1 MSILLQAAVTGPS
14 ASVAPVGALAI
25 WLALIAN
32 AAKVAEVA
40 VVMYGVYKYV
50 ASRGERRAAE
60 KNAAEL
66 ARTAAN
72 YQAWQVVNS
81 AQGKGG
87 SGGRVDALNDL
98 KTNDVSLAGV
108 HLDGAWLEAVDLRDA
123 ILARATFVKANL
135 KGAVLERA
143 NLEFAALTDA
153 NLMAAKLGDAYL
165 KGADLCGAVLSTSD
179 LRGADL
185 SDLRGWQQNP
195 VDQLRQDRRR
205 AERPAGLP
213 RMGAEPWGNGR
224 GAGNR
229 ARDGRGFLPGLA
241 RRVRAID
248 L

>member
-1 MSILLQAAVTGPS
+1 MLLLLQAAATGSS
-14 ASVAPVGALAI
+14 ASGAPVGSLSV

-60 KNAAEL
+60 KAAAEL
-66 ARTAAN
+66 ARKAAN

-87 SGGRVDALNDL
+87 SGGRIDALNDL
-98 KTNDVSLAGV
+98 KTNGVSLAGV

-123 ILARATFVKANL
+123 SLAHATFVKANL

-143 NLEFAALTDA
+143 NLESAELTDA
-153 NLMAAKLGDAYL
+153 NLMAARLGGAYL
-165 KGADLCGAVLSTSD
+165 RGVELSGAQLSTSD

-185 SDLRGWQQNP
+185 SDLRGWQRIRSISYARIDAVRNAPPGFREWALSHGATDGEPDIQP
-195 VDQLRQDRRR
+195 EMAEGFSHAWR
-205 AERPAGLP
+205 A
-213 RMGAEPWGNGR
+213 
-224 GAGNR
+224 
-229 ARDGRGFLPGLA
+229 
-241 RRVRAID
+241 V
-248 L
+248 